1 MALLGV
7 VLSLVACRNS
17 PEPVGSTA
25 TTRPSNRMPALER
38 VAVIVMENK
47 EFGEVIGQ
55 EETSYLTGLASDYGV
70 ARRMYGISHPS
81 LPNYLA
87 LLGGDTFGIEENCTD
102 CSVDAPNLVD
112 QLEDTG
118 ISWKAYMEGMTEP
131 CSDSDSG
138 SYVKRHNPFMYFE
151 SISSDPN
158 RCGKVVPLD
167 ELETDL
173 AGGLPQF
180 TWITPGLCNGTHDCG
195 VDEGDQFL
203 SQLVPPLL
211 EALGPNGVLFI
222 TYDEGSTDE
231 GCCGTA
237 AGGRIPFV
245 VAGGAAQRSVV
256 SDSPHTL
263 YSVLRAIEETFGLE
277 PLGWAK
283 CDCTSSLGEFVKSN
297 SP

>member
-1 MALLGV
+1 MLGV
-7 VLSLVACRNS
+7 LLLLVACRNS

-25 TTRPSNRMPALER
+25 TARPPNQMPALER

-47 EFGEVIGQ
+47 EYEEVIGQ
-55 EETSYLTGLASDYGV
+55 QETPFLTGLANSYGLGRKMYGV
-70 ARRMYGISHPS
+70 SHPS

-112 QLEDTG
+112 QLEDAG
-118 ISWKAYMEGMTEP
+118 ISWKAYMEGMTAP

-151 SISSDPN
+151 SITNDPD
-158 RCGKVVPLD
+158 RCRKVVPLD
-167 ELETDL
+167 ELEADL
-173 AGGLPQF
+173 DEGLPRF

-195 VDEGDQFL
+195 VDQGDQFL
-203 SQLVPPLL
+203 ADIVPPLL
-211 EALGPNGVLFI
+211 EALGPDGLLFI
-222 TYDEGSTDE
+222 TYDEGTTDE

-245 VAGGAAQRSVV
+245 VAGGAARRNVV
-256 SDSPHTL
+256 SDSPQTL
-263 YSVLRAIEETFGLE
+263 YSVLRAIEEAFGLE
-277 PLGWAK
+277 PLGWAA
-283 CDCTSSLGEFVKSN
+283 CDCTSSLGEFVQIN
-297 SP
+297 